1 MSLNFIIAFSE
12 EPSFTYNGEL
22 LNDILYSLYSIYID
36 IPFWDWGILL
46 MRAVPW
52 FFTLAPIFFWYR
64 GRKRLAIIWSVVWL
78 LVLALLVHQLIY
90 D

>member
-1 MSLNFIIAFSE
+1 MSLNFIVASSE

-22 LNDILYSLYSIYID
+22 LNDILYSLYSIYT
-36 IPFWDWGILL
+36 PPLYWGWEVVLS
-46 MRAVPW
+46 RAVPW

-64 GRKRLAIIWSVVWL
+64 GQKRLAIIWSVVWFL
-78 LVLALLVHQLIY
+78 LLAFLVYQLVY